1 MGLKLR
7 TLPRHG
13 PLGNSTESKKKKMKN
28 DEIMKELR
36 SLRQTADKACADV

>member
-1 MGLKLR
+1 MVRSEIAPKA
-7 TLPRHG
+7 
-13 PLGNSTESKKKKMKN
+13 KKKKMKN